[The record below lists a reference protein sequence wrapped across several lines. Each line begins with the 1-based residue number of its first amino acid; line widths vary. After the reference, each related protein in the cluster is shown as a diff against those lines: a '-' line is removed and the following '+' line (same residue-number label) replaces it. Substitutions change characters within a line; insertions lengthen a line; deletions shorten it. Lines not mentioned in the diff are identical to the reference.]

1 MSIRVGT
8 CSWADDSLSALWY
21 PDWAKSAE
29 GRLRY
34 YAERFDTVE
43 LNASFYA
50 LPTAETAAAWARR
63 TPDGF
68 IFHVKAFAMMTRHPV
83 RAEQLPPD
91 MRDAFEFDERGRVIH
106 PSRELRGEVFDRFL
120 HAIDPLRQTIAS
132 VRSRGSSSS
141 RPVSSVIEIQVA
153 SAICPASHSSAVRT
167 STATARPP
175 ASASATSAA
184 DSSGALTPAP
194 PARRSRAAGP
204 ARPRS

>member
-91 MRDAFEFDERGRVIH
+91 MRELFELRRAWPRIASIARAACRGLRPLPARGR
-106 PSRELRGEVFDRFL
+106 P
-120 HAIDPLRQTIAS
+120 AA
-132 VRSRGSSSS
+132 RSRTGWVGS
-141 RPVSSVIEIQVA
+141 
-153 SAICPASHSSAVRT
+153 
-167 STATARPP
+167 
-175 ASASATSAA
+175 
-184 DSSGALTPAP
+184 
-194 PARRSRAAGP
+194 
-204 ARPRS
+204 

>member
-91 MRDAFEFDERGRVIH
+91 LRELFDYDERGRVSH
-106 PSRELRGEVFDRFL
+106 PSREQRAEVFDRFL
-120 HAIDPLRQTIAS
+120 HAVDPLREAGRLGGVLMQLPPYL
-132 VRSRGSSSS
+132 VRNPESL
-141 RPVSSVIEIQVA
+141 E
-153 SAICPASHSSAVRT
+153 
-167 STATARPP
+167 
-175 ASASATSAA
+175 
-184 DSSGALTPAP
+184 
-194 PARRSRAAGP
+194 
-204 ARPRS
+204 